1 MMNGTRAL
9 WWSGVLCLGMT
20 TTTAFAQ
27 YNDSTHYMAAA
38 QANGTFNKT
47 NDGLTMLFNNS
58 LKGGMKF
65 NSFVMNANSSWIY
78 GKTPAKLS
86 NNDWNTALDFNLYK
100 TLPHFYYWGLL
111 NHTSSY
117 SLKIR
122 YQFQSGLG
130 VAYRLWDKPHFR
142 FSISNGIIYETS
154 SIIQT
159 DSSMLNYATFRNSL
173 RLQLNYNYKDIFK
186 IRGIGFYQPSL
197 EYRNDYI
204 INANASLNIKLWRW
218 LNFSTT
224 ATYNKVSRTQRE
236 NFIFTYG
243 LMAEY
248 YF

>member
-1 MMNGTRAL
+1 MNGKQVLKYGILLSVITLRAN
-9 WWSGVLCLGMT
+9 
-20 TTTAFAQ
+20 AQ
-27 YNDSTHYMAAA
+27 YNDSTHYMAGA

-58 LKGGMKF
+58 LKAGMKF
-65 NSFVMNANSSWIY
+65 NSFVMNANTSWIY
-78 GKTPAKLS
+78 GKTPARLS

-111 NHTSSY
+111 THTSSY

-122 YQFQSGLG
+122 NQFQSGLG
-130 VAYRLWDKPHFR
+130 IAYRLWDKPHFR
-142 FSISNGIIYETS
+142 VSISNGIIYETS

-159 DSSMLNYATFRNSL
+159 DSSTLHYATFRNSL
-173 RLQLNYNYKDIFK
+173 RLQFNYNYKEIFR
-186 IRGIGFYQPSL
+186 IRGLGFYQPSL

-204 INANASLNIKLWRW
+204 INANAGLNVRLWRW
-218 LNFSTT
+218 LNFTTT
-224 ATYNKVSRTQRE
+224 ANYNKISRTRRE

-243 LMAEY
+243 LTAEY